1 MVKEN
6 NNPSEA
12 TVSSFENIDSL
23 KANLQ
28 QISNEIETVRSSFCK
43 GTENLEKIQS
53 MLDAG
58 HLDDFTSM
66 IGLFEDRVSS
76 MEREKEDA
84 VEGARK
90 YSEELGKE
98 KERLIKLW
106 DAYKLQEDEL
116 AAKDKKITD
125 LQDRTQRFE
134 TVKKRVEDEF
144 NQKIESLSEQLKTKE
159 TELQELGEYKT
170 RFKDFD
176 RTRNRLEEKIH
187 SVQSELNDKEK
198 ENETLQNENKELRPL
213 KKQAEYKEKYEE
225 TSELYEKERERLSKL
240 YRIYEETDAK
250 CKKLEEE
257 LDGWHSWFDSN
268 EEIFSKLFNSAEEL
282 RSTIKKR
289 GGVPTIPK
297 MKTKERENKE
307 TKKK

>member
-12 TVSSFENIDSL
+12 TGSSFENIDSL

-58 HLDDFTSM
+58 HLDDFTNM
-66 IGLFEDRVSS
+66 IELFEDRVSS

-134 TVKKRVEDEF
+134 TVKKRLEEEF
-144 NQKIESLSEQLKTKE
+144 NQKIESLSERLKAKE
-159 TELQELGEYKT
+159 TELGELDEYRT

-187 SVQSELNDKEK
+187 SLQNELNDKEK

-250 CKKLEEE
+250 CKKLEGE

-268 EEIFSKLFNSAEEL
+268 EEIFSKLFSSAEEL

-289 GGVPTIPK
+289 GGAPTIPK
-297 MKTKERENKE
+297 MKTKEGKNKE
-307 TKKK
+307 TKRK

>member
-6 NNPSEA
+6 NNPSEV
-12 TVSSFENIDSL
+12 TGNSFENIDSL

-66 IGLFEDRVSS
+66 IELFEDRVSS

-134 TVKKRVEDEF
+134 TVKKRLEEEF
-144 NQKIESLSEQLKTKE
+144 NQKIESLSERLKAKE
-159 TELQELGEYKT
+159 TELGELDEYRT

-187 SVQSELNDKEK
+187 SLQNELNGKEK

-289 GGVPTIPK
+289 GGAPTIPK
-297 MKTKERENKE
+297 MKTKEGENKE

>member
-6 NNPSEA
+6 NNPSEV
-12 TVSSFENIDSL
+12 TGSSFENIDSL

-66 IGLFEDRVSS
+66 IELFEDRVSS

-134 TVKKRVEDEF
+134 TVKKRLEEEF
-144 NQKIESLSEQLKTKE
+144 NQKIESLSERLKAKE
-159 TELQELGEYKT
+159 TELGELDEYRT

-187 SVQSELNDKEK
+187 SLQNELNGKEK

-289 GGVPTIPK
+289 GGTPTIPR
-297 MKTKERENKE
+297 MKTKEGENKE